1 MKNQTQAL
9 EYASVLQYCKAVR
22 LPTVGTNFVPLS
34 EQTDCLSG
42 SIAGGV
48 PVKVC
53 SMTRLSCFYIMLAVL
68 LSWHGEAQTTAV
80 TRFPA
85 DKAMGVNP
93 DTHLV
98 LTFASAPRLGKSG
111 QIRIYDAADHQLVDT
126 LDLGIPAGP
135 DPTHRIAV
143 APAPTLVANSNIPT
157 SPTTTTP
164 AVRTTPAD
172 LHKYQLTTIG
182 GLPDFHFYPVILHG
196 NAATIY
202 PHNNVLHYHHKYI
215 VQVDAGVLIPATGTF
230 AGFTTDYAW
239 TFTTKA
245 AAPAANATRVVV
257 AADGSGDFNTV
268 QGAVDFVPDNP
279 PQRVTIFIKNGTYE
293 EIVFFRNKSNLT
305 IRGENRD
312 KVQVGYGNNSAFN
325 PPMPGPSRRCAFS
338 AYDSTGIELINF
350 SVNNYAHGQAE
361 GLLISGSK
369 NIVSHMNI
377 KGSGDALN
385 LRGSV
390 YLTDSRIIGDGDTIL
405 GVGPAFFNHCEI
417 QSIGPFMWIRN
428 TDANHGNV
436 FLNSTFIA
444 IAQPLPWT
452 QTPVSTPQSASSAS
466 TPQSVPL
473 ARAPVATVL
482 ARLPNN
488 HGLNYPYAEAVLIN
502 CHLKDVSAIG
512 WGPIDDDTIHLHLWE
527 FNSTDLDGRPVDT
540 AQRHPVSRQLT
551 MPQDVQTISNYSDP
565 AFVLSGWTPVV
576 EK

>member
-1 MKNQTQAL
+1 
-9 EYASVLQYCKAVR
+9 
-22 LPTVGTNFVPLS
+22 
-34 EQTDCLSG
+34 
-42 SIAGGV
+42 
-48 PVKVC
+48 
-53 SMTRLSCFYIMLAVL
+53 
-68 LSWHGEAQTTAV
+68 
-80 TRFPA
+80 
-85 DKAMGVNP
+85 
-93 DTHLV
+93 
-98 LTFASAPRLGKSG
+98 
-111 QIRIYDAADHQLVDT
+111 
-126 LDLGIPAGP
+126 
-135 DPTHRIAV
+135 
-143 APAPTLVANSNIPT
+143 
-157 SPTTTTP
+157 
-164 AVRTTPAD
+164 
-172 LHKYQLTTIG
+172 
-182 GLPDFHFYPVILHG
+182 
-196 NAATIY
+196 
-202 PHNNVLHYHHKYI
+202 
-215 VQVDAGVLIPATGTF
+215 
-230 AGFTTDYAW
+230 
-239 TFTTKA
+239 
-245 AAPAANATRVVV
+245 
-257 AADGSGDFNTV
+257 
-268 QGAVDFVPDNP
+268 
-279 PQRVTIFIKNGTYE
+279 
-293 EIVFFRNKSNLT
+293 
-305 IRGENRD
+305 
-312 KVQVGYGNNSAFN
+312 
-325 PPMPGPSRRCAFS
+325 
-338 AYDSTGIELINF
+338 
-350 SVNNYAHGQAE
+350 
-361 GLLISGSK
+361 
-369 NIVSHMNI
+369 
-377 KGSGDALN
+377 
-385 LRGSV
+385 V